1 MQHNIQNGITSIA
14 KQVNKN
20 KGTGA
25 GGANT
30 NFHGKLFEDKTNNS
44 DRLLMDGFNKYSITT
59 AAKSRPAAG
68 GKFDFHLSKQY
79 DCKRITF
86 VLQNG
91 FKSYMKHIYG
101 IDELFRCP
109 DEAYIIEYTN
119 GRKVV
124 KILEKKEQKVGGSV
138 ETKLWA
144 APALKR
150 EYQLALG
157 TNFEV
162 HYGLCVSAYLQQ
174 LFVSSDNK
182 KYTLLGQILKE
193 NNISILFGDDDGYF
207 AELDSWI
214 YA

>member
-30 NFHGKLFEDKTNNS
+30 NFHGKQFEDKTNNYH
-44 DRLLMDGFNKYSITT
+44 RLLLNGFNICKTT
-59 AAKSRPAAG
+59 ATAS
-68 GKFDFHLSKQY
+68 KFDFHLSKQN
-79 DCKRITF
+79 DDKCVAF

-91 FKSYMKHIYG
+91 FKSYMKRTYG
-101 IDELFRCP
+101 ISNDRLFRCP
-109 DEAYIIEYTN
+109 DEAYIIEYAN

-157 TNFEV
+157 PNFEV
-162 HYGLCVSAYLQQ
+162 HYGLCVSAYLQH

-193 NNISILFGDDDGYF
+193 NNIGILFGDDDGYF